1 MFDLRPYIIS
11 ILLSCTLPVLSQSH
25 DFEVRDFHENMT
37 DLKAASSNVKD
48 INGVVAALIR
58 FAVRDTLFSFEANNG
73 IIKRTNEV
81 GEILLYVPVTTKRIT
96 IKHPNLGILRDYQLP
111 VAVKSRTTYDAEI
124 VITNADYMRRIY
136 GYEQRPVPKE
146 EPTDDIK
153 EHYDSKE
160 QPIRKNNP
168 VLNDEPRTWD
178 NSTELDD
185 IYGSY
190 SYTSKKHNPIQTH
203 FLLGGGYNPFGVAG
217 PTALIGLEIGPFL
230 VSADYTLGLEK
241 VEGVAIY
248 YGNSLGEA
256 YDYSVSRLSARLG
269 CNLCPNSAIQVV
281 PQIGASFNMIKGDD
295 IVKKTVS
302 EVQFSKSTPIS
313 LSAAVSIR
321 VKLAKPLYLYATPQ
335 YDFAI
340 GADDAYKVIKEADS
354 KIKGWGEGFGVSA
367 GLLLRF

>member
-1 MFDLRPYIIS
+1 MLDLHPYIVAVF
-11 ILLSCTLPVLSQSH
+11 LSCSLSALSQSH

-136 GYEQRPVPKE
+136 GYEQRPVQKD
-146 EPTDDIK
+146 EPSVDVIEK
-153 EHYDSKE
+153 PESKE
-160 QPIRKNNP
+160 PPLRNDYPI
-168 VLNDEPRTWD
+168 LNDEPRTWD
-178 NSTELDD
+178 DTTELDD
-185 IYGSY
+185 IYGSF
-190 SYTSKKHNPIQTH
+190 SSTSKRRNPIQTH
-203 FLLGGGYNPFGVAG
+203 FLLGGGYNPLGVAG
-217 PTALIGLEIGPFL
+217 PTALIGVEIGAFL
-230 VSADYTLGLEK
+230 VSADYTFGLEK

-248 YGNSLGEA
+248 YDNSFSEA
-256 YDYSVSRLSARLG
+256 YDYSVSRFSARLG
-269 CNLCPNSAIQVV
+269 FNTSPNSTVQVV
-281 PQIGASFNMIKGDD
+281 PQLGASFNMIKGDE
-295 IVKKTVS
+295 IKKTS
-302 EVQFSKSTPIS
+302 TNTQFSKATPLS
-313 LSAAVSIR
+313 LSVAVSLR
-321 VKLAKPLYLYATPQ
+321 VRLAKPLYLYVTPQ
-335 YDFAI
+335 YDFAV
-340 GADDAYKVIKEADS
+340 GADDVYKVIKDADS